1 VIKSRS
7 RRWAGHVACTGDSGG
22 AYRALVERPEGKR
35 PLRRCTPTWKDSIKT
50 VQEVGWE
57 GNELD

>member
-1 VIKSRS
+1 
-7 RRWAGHVACTGDSGG
+7 VACTGDSGG